1 MSHNPGVIYLSPYN
15 RLTREAFAL
24 VYSTIVSSISVSVV
38 CIFCFS
44 AHLRQIIEYPS
55 VDILLKVILT
65 LEQLYLCMQLANNSG
80 KEIGYLHL
88 CERKIELRDTH
99 LFNFLFCIKKE
110 KRYCK
115 R

>member
-1 MSHNPGVIYLSPYN
+1 
-15 RLTREAFAL
+15 
-24 VYSTIVSSISVSVV
+24 
-38 CIFCFS
+38 
-44 AHLRQIIEYPS
+44 
-55 VDILLKVILT
+55 
-65 LEQLYLCMQLANNSG
+65 MQLANNSG